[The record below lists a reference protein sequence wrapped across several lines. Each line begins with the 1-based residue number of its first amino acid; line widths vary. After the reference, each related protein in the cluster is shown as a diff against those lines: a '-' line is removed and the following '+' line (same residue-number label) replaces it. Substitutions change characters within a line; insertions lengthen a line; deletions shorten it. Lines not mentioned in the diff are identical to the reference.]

1 MYGGGGGHVRS
12 AGGAEGGSG
21 GGKVGAGGARGGFGG
36 GDGSMRRNV
45 CCSALP
51 SGHKSTVEAFSGHK
65 STAEAFFVQKEKPA
79 W

>member
-1 MYGGGGGHVRS
+1 MNGGGGGHERG

-36 GDGSMRRNV
+36 GYGSMRRNV
-45 CCSALP
+45 CCNTLP
-51 SGHKSTVEAFSGHK
+51 SGHKST
-65 STAEAFFVQKEKPA
+65 AEVFFVQKEKPA